1 MNPNDSYLAFFSKLF
16 ELDPFALLSL
26 FFLGLMRFAPIV
38 SLAPFLGN
46 KAPST
51 VKMGLLICLTLVF
64 LPQMIMTSQ
73 TMVGFNFQYIVLCF
87 KELFLGFVLAF
98 FITIPFYI
106 AETAGVNIDFL
117 RGSSALQVTDPFM
130 QTPSSSIGIFYN
142 YIMIVIFYQIN
153 GIFYFFNALFDF
165 YTIIPI
171 DKMLPSY
178 FFTFQAAFW
187 QSVWALVGKI
197 VSIGIQLSAPS
208 IIAILMTEMFLGIA
222 NRLAPQVQIAFLGM
236 SLKSLL
242 GLAVLCAAWFFIL
255 QQMSIQ
261 SLGYLKDL
269 EVILKSFQ

>member
-16 ELDPFALLSL
+16 ELDPFVLLSL

-142 YIMIVIFYQIN
+142 YIMIVVFYQIN

-165 YTIIPI
+165 YAIIPI
-171 DKMLPSY
+171 DKMLPSH

-187 QSVWALVGKI
+187 QSVWVLVGKI

-255 QQMSIQ
+255 QQMGIQ

>member
-1 MNPNDSYLAFFSKLF
+1 MNPNESYLAFFSKLF

-73 TMVGFNFQYIVLCF
+73 TIVGFNFQYIVLCF

-165 YTIIPI
+165 YTIIPV
-171 DKMLPSY
+171 DKMLPSH
-178 FFTFQAAFW
+178 FFTFQAVFW
-187 QSVWALVGKI
+187 QSVWTLVGKI

-255 QQMSIQ
+255 QQMGIQ

>member
-16 ELDPFALLSL
+16 ELNPFSLLSI

-51 VKMGLLICLTLVF
+51 VKMGLLICLTIIF

-73 TMVGFNFQYIVLCF
+73 TMVSFNFQYIVLCC
-87 KELFLGFVLAF
+87 KELFIGFTLAF

-130 QTPSSSIGIFYN
+130 QTPSSSIGILYN

-153 GIFYFFNALFDF
+153 GIFYFFNALLDF
-165 YTIIPI
+165 YTIIPV
-171 DKMLPSY
+171 DRMLPSY
-178 FFTFQAAFW
+178 LFTFKIAFW
-187 QSVWALVGKI
+187 QNVWSLVGKI

-255 QQMSIQ
+255 QQMGIQ

-269 EVILKSFQ
+269 ETILKSL

>member
-1 MNPNDSYLAFFSKLF
+1 MNPTGSYLAFFSKLF
-16 ELDPFALLSL
+16 ALNLLSL
-26 FFLGLMRFAPIV
+26 LSIFLLGLMRFAPIV

-51 VKMGLLICLTLVF
+51 VKMGLLLCLTIVF

-73 TMVGFNFQYIVLCF
+73 TTIEFSFAYIVLCC
-87 KELFLGFVLAF
+87 KELLIGFALAF

-130 QTPSSSIGIFYN
+130 QTPSSSIGILYN
-142 YIMIVIFYQIN
+142 YIMIVIFYQID
-153 GIFYFFNALFDF
+153 GIFYFFNALLDF
-165 YTIIPI
+165 YTVIPV
-171 DKMLPSY
+171 DKVLSPY
-178 FFTFQAAFW
+178 FFTFKHAFW
-187 QSVWALVGKI
+187 QSVWGLAGKI

-255 QQMSIQ
+255 QQMGVQ
-261 SLGYLKDL
+261 SLGYLKEL
-269 EVILKSFQ
+269 ETLLKSL

>member
-16 ELDPFALLSL
+16 ELNPFALLSI

-51 VKMGLLICLTLVF
+51 VKMGLLICLTIVF

-73 TMVGFNFQYIVLCF
+73 TMVSFNFQYIILCC
-87 KELFLGFVLAF
+87 KELFIGFTLAF

-130 QTPSSSIGIFYN
+130 QTPSSSIGILYN

-153 GIFYFFNALFDF
+153 GIFYFFNALLDF
-165 YTIIPI
+165 YTIIPV
-171 DKMLPSY
+171 DRMLPSY
-178 FFTFQAAFW
+178 LFTFKIAFW
-187 QSVWALVGKI
+187 QNVWSLVGKI

-255 QQMSIQ
+255 QQMGIQ

-269 EVILKSFQ
+269 ETILKSL

>member
-1 MNPNDSYLAFFSKLF
+1 MNPNESYLAFFSKLF

-73 TMVGFNFQYIVLCF
+73 TIVGFNFQYIVLCF

-165 YTIIPI
+165 YTIIPA
-171 DKMLPSY
+171 DKMLSSY

-187 QSVWALVGKI
+187 QSVWTLVGKI
-197 VSIGIQLSAPS
+197 VSIGIQLAAPS

-255 QQMSIQ
+255 QQMGIQ

-269 EVILKSFQ
+269 EMILKSFQ

>member
-73 TMVGFNFQYIVLCF
+73 TMVGFNFQYIVLCC
-87 KELFLGFVLAF
+87 KELFLGFILAF

-165 YTIIPI
+165 YIIIPI

-187 QSVWALVGKI
+187 QSVWVLVGKI

-222 NRLAPQVQIAFLGM
+222 NRLAPQVQIVFLGM

-255 QQMSIQ
+255 QQMGIQ

>member
-16 ELDPFALLSL
+16 ELNPFSLLSI

-51 VKMGLLICLTLVF
+51 VKMGLLICLTIVF

-73 TMVGFNFQYIVLCF
+73 TMVSFNFQYIILCC
-87 KELFLGFVLAF
+87 KELFIGFTLAF

-130 QTPSSSIGIFYN
+130 QTPSSSIGILYN

-153 GIFYFFNALFDF
+153 GIFYFFNALLDF
-165 YTIIPI
+165 YTIIPV
-171 DKMLPSY
+171 DRMLPSY
-178 FFTFQAAFW
+178 LFTFKIAFW
-187 QSVWALVGKI
+187 QNVWSLVGKI

-255 QQMSIQ
+255 QQMGIQ

-269 EVILKSFQ
+269 ETILKSL

>member
-1 MNPNDSYLAFFSKLF
+1 MNPNDSYLAFFSRLF
-16 ELDPFALLSL
+16 ELDPFALLSI

-73 TMVGFNFQYIVLCF
+73 TIVGFNFQYIILCC

-130 QTPSSSIGIFYN
+130 QTPSSSIGILYN

-153 GIFYFFNALFDF
+153 GVFYFFNALFDF
-165 YTIIPI
+165 YIIIPI

-187 QSVWALVGKI
+187 QSVWTLVGKI
-197 VSIGIQLSAPS
+197 VSVGIQLSAPS

-255 QQMSIQ
+255 QQMGIQ

-269 EVILKSFQ
+269 ESVLKSFQ

>member
-1 MNPNDSYLAFFSKLF
+1 MNPTDSYLAFFSKIF
-16 ELDPFALLSL
+16 ELNPLSLLSI

-51 VKMGLLICLTLVF
+51 VKMGLLICLTVVF
-64 LPQMIMTSQ
+64 LPQMIMTSH
-73 TMVGFNFQYIVLCF
+73 TMIGFSFEYIVLCS
-87 KELFLGFVLAF
+87 KELLIGFALAF

-130 QTPSSSIGIFYN
+130 QTPSSSIGIMYN
-142 YIMIVIFYQIN
+142 YIMIVIFYQID
-153 GIFYFFNALFDF
+153 GIFYFFNALLDF
-165 YTIIPI
+165 YTVIPI
-171 DKMLPSY
+171 DKMLPY
-178 FFTFQAAFW
+178 QFFTFTHAFW
-187 QSVWALVGKI
+187 QSVWSLAGKI
-197 VSIGIQLSAPS
+197 ISIGIQLSAPS

-269 EVILKSFQ
+269 ETTLKSF